1 MPKVRVN
8 DIDMYY
14 EIHGKGTPLVHIG
27 GLPVTRGPGCVKS
40 NIFLNTS
47 KFSAST
53 IAALDVLIVRT
64 GPIRPSSSPT
74 TLSA

>member
-27 GLPVTRGPGCVKS
+27 GLAG
-40 NIFLNTS
+40 
-47 KFSAST
+47 
-53 IAALDVLIVRT
+53 
-64 GPIRPSSSPT
+64 
-74 TLSA
+74 

>member
-8 DIDMYY
+8 DIEMYY
-14 EIHGKGTPLVHIG
+14 EIHGKGTPLVHLE
-27 GLPVTRGPGCVKS
+27 GLRVTRGPGCVKS
-40 NIFLNTS
+40 NILLSTS

-53 IAALDVLIVRT
+53 TAVLDVPIART